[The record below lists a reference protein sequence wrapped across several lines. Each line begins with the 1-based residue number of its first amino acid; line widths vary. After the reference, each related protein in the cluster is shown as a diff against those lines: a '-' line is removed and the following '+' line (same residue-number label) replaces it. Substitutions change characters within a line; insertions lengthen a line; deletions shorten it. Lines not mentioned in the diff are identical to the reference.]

1 MIRVQALFFVYI
13 LVVNVR
19 RTLPAVLCQAY
30 LEGPKVIKNNWRCKL
45 PVGIRRQPSSVAMA
59 FGEIVTESLGNQKGQ
74 LFAVGRWQFLDFCL
88 FVSLVQSVTIVV
100 FY

>member
-13 LVVNVR
+13 LVVNVS

-59 FGEIVTESLGNQKGQ
+59 FGEFVTESLGNQQGQ
-74 LFAVGRWQFLDFCL
+74 LFAAERRHFFDFCL
-88 FVSLVQSVTIVV
+88 FVSLVQPVTIVV